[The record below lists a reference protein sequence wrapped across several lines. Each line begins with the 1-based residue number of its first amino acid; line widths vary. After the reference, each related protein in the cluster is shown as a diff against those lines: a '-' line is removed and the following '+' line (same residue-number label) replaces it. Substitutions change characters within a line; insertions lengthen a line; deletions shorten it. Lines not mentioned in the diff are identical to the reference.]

1 MIRRPPRSTRT
12 DTLVPYTTRF
22 RSKRNLTGNRRSAA
36 KRPRVSKDG
45 GGVRLR
51 RLLSIAAFLAA
62 GERDAAVV
70 LHSHRTADLRAGGV
84 QDVVAAALD
93 PQRLDQTGGLVEA
106 ADTGGRRL
114 ATALQRECA
123 GRAGDRDSG
132 LVVKG

>member
-70 LHSHRTADLRAGGV
+70 LHSHRTADLRAGG
-84 QDVVAAALD
+84 
-93 PQRLDQTGGLVEA
+93 EI
-106 ADTGGRRL
+106 
-114 ATALQRECA
+114 
-123 GRAGDRDSG
+123 GRAHVCTPVNNAHPVCRILLDKKKKHTSYYYR
-132 LVVKG
+132 LRNNTHT

>member
-93 PQRLDQTGGLVEA
+93 APSLHKDGREA
-106 ADTGGRRL
+106 C
-114 ATALQRECA
+114 RE
-123 GRAGDRDSG
+123 R
-132 LVVKG
+132 VWQYV